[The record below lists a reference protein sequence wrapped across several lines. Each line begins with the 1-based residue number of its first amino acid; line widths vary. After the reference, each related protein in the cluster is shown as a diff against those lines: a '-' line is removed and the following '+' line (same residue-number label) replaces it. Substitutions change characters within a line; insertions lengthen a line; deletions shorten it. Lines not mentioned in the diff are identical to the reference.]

1 MASSEILL
9 IAVGSGLMAL
19 FGPKFDLLIIV
30 CVVLLAR
37 FRGRVQALIAAAMFS
52 LVGLGAIATGHGFP
66 QEFTRNGQFA
76 AAISAIWCCALV
88 ALSSKSD
95 RTSTHSSTNPFEV
108 RLDELSKYVWSRNA
122 DGTVEYVSPDGCEY
136 LDISPKDLGDF
147 TRYIHPEDVDV
158 RQSAMHRAKQTGEPQ
173 QFRARYLSGT
183 GEYHWFVTLLHTQ
196 KDSRNRVI
204 RYFGLQWNIDEEK
217 KREDEMRARDGVW
230 GTLLKIFPGWM
241 WVARPDG
248 TPEFVSQGALEYS
261 GFTLEQ
267 VLRDRFDSVHPDD
280 RRHRVEFWNQLV
292 KAEQPGE
299 IETRIRGADGKYRWF
314 VSRSY
319 PMRDLNG
326 KLERWVSINLDI
338 DERKRAEEGRR
349 GKEELFRKIA
359 DGVPACIC
367 IMASDGTMVYAN
379 KVASTALGKP
389 IEEILGHRW
398 MQYIHP
404 EQYDEGYKCWM
415 RCVATKTPLDTRWL
429 MLQYDGQYRWQHILA
444 HPSLD
449 ESGNVVN
456 WYMMGVEIDRQVRAE
471 QALQNREREARE
483 LLNRVP
489 AMLAIRG
496 KSGIEFVSE
505 RFLNHI
511 GLPTSEVLGQNW
523 LQVAHPEDRERV
535 SELFTESIRTG
546 QPSEWLWRIADKNGH
561 YRWFHTHAEP
571 FLEQDGSI
579 RRWYSA
585 TTDIDDLL
593 RSKEAI
599 RDHRMQLDLLA
610 EGVPG
615 FLWKALPNGEVT
627 YLNHYC
633 EDYLGLTF
641 DQVRKTGWLNLIHRD
656 DREEVI
662 RRWGILVNGGQW
674 HEHVHRLIGKEGEY
688 RWFQSLITT
697 VKNERGKVVALHG
710 LMMDA
715 HTIVSAEKTVRQ
727 EQKRLRRFVDAMP
740 AMIWRADSGGRIAQW
755 NRTMIDTIGKP
766 WETSES
772 FDLMSKIDPDQ
783 ALEVN
788 DRWQRSVRLGVPYED
803 TYRIL
808 ANDGNYHW
816 HLVRALPLQGEHGTI
831 ISWYGIH
838 TDIDALKEVE
848 RELQTRE
855 HQLQGIIETIPSM
868 FWSASPAGEAVH
880 INKRVREYSGLS
892 LEGFRNLGWE
902 KFLHPGD
909 FEETA
914 KAFFRSIQTGESF
927 NAIHRLRR
935 ADGEYRWHHARG
947 EPLRDPEGKI
957 IQWYGLSIDI
967 DERKRA
973 EDRLR
978 LTRAKL
984 NRASRIATVAEL
996 SASIAHELNQP
1007 LMAVL
1012 ANAQATKRWLAAV
1025 PPNIEEAITST
1036 ERVIRDSRRADET
1049 MQHIRALFRRDTFEK
1064 KEAGL
1069 SEILNEAVRLV
1080 QEDPTK
1086 RRITVESEIG
1096 KELPKISVDPIQVQE
1111 VLINPITNA
1120 MEAMEGSPRNP
1131 RLTIRATADQREM
1144 SIQVIDN
1151 GSGVNDPEKIFEPFF
1166 STKKEGM
1173 GIGLA
1178 VSRSIVEAHGGQLW
1192 AENNLDFGARFT
1204 LKLPLAKNV

>member
-9 IAVGSGLMAL
+9 IDVGGGWLALHSPGFALPAV
-19 FGPKFDLLIIV
+19 V
-30 CVVLLAR
+30 CVLLLAR
-37 FRGRVQALIAAAMFS
+37 FRGRVQALIGASAFS
-52 LVGLGAIATGHGFP
+52 LFGLWSIATGHPFP
-66 QEFTRNGQFA
+66 EEFTRNGPFVA
-76 AAISAIWCCALV
+76 ALGAIWCCAFL
-88 ALSSKSD
+88 ASPSRSD
-95 RTSTHSSTNPFEV
+95 RAAAHSSTNPFEV
-108 RLDELSKYVWSRNA
+108 RPDELSKYVWSRNV
-122 DGTVEYVSPDGCEY
+122 DGTIEYVSPDGWEH
-136 LDISPKDLGDF
+136 LGVSPNDVGDF
-147 TRYIHPEDVDV
+147 TRYIHPEDVDCLQ
-158 RQSAMHRAKQTGEPQ
+158 RAMDRAKQTGEPQ
-173 QFRARYLSGT
+173 QCRARYLSAT
-183 GEYHWFVTLLHTQ
+183 GEYHWFATLLHTQ
-196 KDSRNRVI
+196 KDSTSKVI
-204 RYFGLQWNIDEEK
+204 RYFRLLWNIDEEK
-217 KREDEMRARDGVW
+217 RKEDEMLARDGVW

-248 TPEFVSQGALEYS
+248 TPEFLSQAAEEYS
-261 GFTLEQ
+261 GLSFEE
-267 VLRDRFDSVHPDD
+267 VLKDGLQAIHPDD
-280 RRHRVEFWNQLV
+280 RQHQIELWNQLINT
-292 KAEQPGE
+292 EQPGE
-299 IETRIRGADGKYRWF
+299 METRIRGADGKYRWF
-314 VSRSY
+314 LSRFY
-319 PMRDLNG
+319 PMRDANG
-326 KLERWVSINLDI
+326 KLERWVSISLDI
-338 DERKRAEEGRR
+338 DERKKAEEERR
-349 GKEELFRKIA
+349 GKEELFRRIA

-367 IMASDGTMVYAN
+367 IMSPDGAMVYAN

-389 IEEILGHRW
+389 VDNILGNQW
-398 MQYIHP
+398 MQHIHP
-404 EQYDEGYKCWM
+404 EQYDEGYQSWM
-415 RCVATKTPLDTRWL
+415 YCVANKTPFDTRWL
-429 MLQYDGQYRWQHILA
+429 MLQHDGEYRWQHILA
-444 HPSLD
+444 DPSFD
-449 ESGNVVN
+449 ENGNVVS
-456 WYMMGVEIDRQVRAE
+456 WYMMSVEIDQQVKAE
-471 QALQNREREARE
+471 QALQSREREARE

-511 GLPTSEVLGQNW
+511 GLPASAVLGYKW
-523 LQVAHPEDRERV
+523 LQIAHPEDRAHV
-535 SELFTESIRTG
+535 SELFAESIRTG

-561 YRWFHTHAEP
+561 YRWFHTRSEP

-627 YLNHYC
+627 YLNYYC
-633 EDYLGLTF
+633 EEYLGLTF
-641 DQVRKTGWLNLIHRD
+641 DQVSKTGWIRLIHPE
-656 DREEVI
+656 DREEVM
-662 RRWGILVNGGQW
+662 RRWNILVDGRQW
-674 HEHVHRLIGKEGEY
+674 REHVHRLIGKDGNY
-688 RWFQSLITT
+688 RWFQSLIAT
-697 VKNERGKVVALHG
+697 VKDEGGKVVALHG
-710 LMMDA
+710 LLMDA
-715 HTIVSAEKTVRQ
+715 HTIVSSQQTIRQ

-740 AMIWRADSGGRIAQW
+740 AMIWRADPGGRIAQW

-783 ALEVN
+783 ALAVD

-808 ANDGNYHW
+808 ANDGIYHW
-816 HLVRALPLQGEHGTI
+816 HLVRALPFRDEQGTI

-838 TDIDALKEVE
+838 TDIDALKEIE
-848 RELQTRE
+848 RELQARE
-855 HQLQGIIETIPSM
+855 HELQGIIETIPSM
-868 FWSASPAGEAVH
+868 FWSASPDGEIVH

-892 LEGFRNLGWE
+892 LEDFCDLGWE
-902 KFLHPGD
+902 KYLHPAD

-914 KAFFRSIQTGESF
+914 KAYFRSIQTGESLST
-927 NAIHRLRR
+927 IHRLRR
-935 ADGEYRWHHARG
+935 ADGEYRWHHSRG
-947 EPLRDPEGKI
+947 EPLRNPEDKI

-978 LTRAKL
+978 VTRAKL

-1012 ANAQATKRWLAAV
+1012 ANAQATKRWLAAA
-1025 PPNIEEAITST
+1025 PPNIEEAVTSID
-1036 ERVIRDSRRADET
+1036 RVIRDSRGADET
-1049 MQHIRALFRRDTFEK
+1049 MKHIRALFRRDPFEK
-1064 KEAGL
+1064 KEASL
-1069 SEILNEAVRLV
+1069 FEIVNEAVRLA

-1086 RRITVESEIG
+1086 RRVTVESEIG

-1111 VLINPITNA
+1111 VLINLITNA
-1120 MEAMEGSPRNP
+1120 MEAMEGSPRDP
-1131 RLTIRATADQREM
+1131 RLIIRATADRREM

-1151 GSGVNDPEKIFEPFF
+1151 GSGVDDPETIFEPFF

-1178 VSRSIVEAHGGQLW
+1178 VARSIVEAHEGQLW
-1192 AENNLDFGARFT
+1192 AENNPDFGARFT
-1204 LKLPLAKNV
+1204 LRLPLAKNA